1 MDQLLEI
8 VKADRAALA
17 LVVLGWIA
25 REVVALRR
33 SVREQGQRL
42 GALAV
47 RVAHLEPPQPQ
58 PPAVDGGA

>member
-1 MDQLLEI
+1 MDQLFDIL
-8 VKADRAALA
+8 KADRAALA

-47 RVAHLEPPQPQ
+47 RVAHLEPPQQ
-58 PPAVDGGA
+58 PPATHGGA